1 MQMPG
6 ITGMVLD
13 FLITFGKEALLPI
26 LTLLFIGACT
36 TRTLVYWTVKREL
49 WFVKEFEK
57 RMMRY
62 LNYENPHGSKSFFVT
77 LKRILEKTF
86 YELFELRSVM
96 RRRPAD
102 HIMAPS
108 DRLFLIQQGAAYLV
122 RDTLKYTQTLRKDA
136 HREEKDELM
145 EVSKLVMQNN
155 PCFNKLFGVFPI
167 GPLNDFLTHM
177 AGLFIVVGIFGT
189 FLGIMKALPDLQ
201 GLDPTNAADTKLVM
215 DGFLLKIAFSMST
228 STMGILYSVLYTVF
242 ISFMNPEKLFVEVVT
257 RYEQNLHQLWRRC
270 ETNDVP
276 RGLPAFDENR
286 DPVEA
291 LAELALQKELAAAD
305 QKQQKKNAQDQRR
318 QTQVPPPNMPGQPGQ
333 YGQQQPPGFGQ
344 PYGNQPASQNTGS
357 GIYPPNYG
365 TPPKPGSGGRNDGN
379 GGQAA

>member
-6 ITGMVLD
+6 LTGSVLE
-13 FLITFGKEALLPI
+13 FLITFGKEMLLPI
-26 LTLLFIGACT
+26 LTFTFIACIGL
-36 TRTLVYWTVKREL
+36 RVMVYWTVKREL

-57 RMMRY
+57 RLMRY
-62 LNYENPHGSKSFFVT
+62 LNYENPHGSRSFFVT
-77 LKRILEKTF
+77 LKRLLEKTF

-102 HIMAPS
+102 HVMAPS
-108 DRLFLIQQGAAYLV
+108 DRAFLIQQGAAYLV
-122 RDTLKYTQTLRKDA
+122 RDTLKYAQTLRKDTQ
-136 HREEKDELM
+136 REEKDELM

-155 PCFNKLFGVFPI
+155 PCFNKLFGIIPI
-167 GPLNDFLTHM
+167 GTLNDFLNQM

-228 STMGILYSVLYTVF
+228 STMGILYSVVYTVF
-242 ISFMNPEKLFVEVVT
+242 LSFFNTEKVFIEVVT
-257 RYEQNLHQLWRRC
+257 RYEQNLHQLWRRSD
-270 ETNDVP
+270 TNEVP

-286 DPVEA
+286 DPVDA
-291 LAELALQKELAAAD
+291 LAELALQKELAFAD
-305 QKQQKKNAQDQRR
+305 QKEQKRASGDHRR
-318 QTQVPPPNMPGQPGQ
+318 QVAPTQTGAGQPPQYGRPSQQGQPPNRGD
-333 YGQQQPPGFGQ
+333 
-344 PYGNQPASQNTGS
+344 
-357 GIYPPNYG
+357 G
-365 TPPKPGSGGRNDGN
+365 TN